1 MLNTE
6 HSTDTRIDTFEVIFF
21 PLEGR
26 IFPSTSCIADLR
38 RFLRGFSLGL
48 LFSDEGSLSLR
59 QNGLNSS

>member
-1 MLNTE
+1 MLSTE

-38 RFLRGFSLGL
+38 WFLRGFSRGL
-48 LFSDEGSLSLR
+48 FFSDEGSLSLR